1 MTQDN
6 KPINSHVEEYLDY
19 YCNLSHAPGFAVLLK
34 GQWGAGKTW
43 FIEQYCKKHSVKQ
56 PQKIA
61 IWKKPVGLLMTEA
74 WRKLFK
80 KDPIQ
85 PKKFLY
91 VSLYGLETLSAVDDA
106 IFQELHPFWASEQ
119 IKVAG
124 NILKGLI
131 KGSLKID
138 LNDSGKDTGSWDFQI
153 PDIPRDPDKARKEV
167 NKRVLVFDD
176 LERCAI
182 DISNLLG
189 YINQFVEHQKLKV
202 IILANEEKV
211 IKLCSEYNTIKE
223 KLIGKT
229 FSISPDFKSAF
240 NKFISRVE
248 DEALK
253 RFLSDNTELIKDL
266 YTRSEY
272 ENLRNLSQ
280 AILEYERLFKSLPE
294 KVKNKPE
301 LLQDLWSLLMVFS
314 IEIKRGRIL
323 PTDISKMEE
332 TWVSKFNG
340 SQAQEET
347 TSLQKNLDRIGKYF
361 SFDKLLS
368 PFPNSKWW
376 EVFFDKGLIDI
387 LELEQSLLSS
397 KYFQDENTPDW
408 IKLWHY
414 TDLTDDEFENLL
426 EKVEGKYDRREF
438 LVLGEIIHV
447 TGLFL
452 MFSDVGIYQKSKEEI
467 LKNSTLCIDDFT
479 SENRSSSIYKSVF
492 SDIFLGRSY
501 ANLGF
506 AGKDLE
512 EFKEFYAHIA
522 KAQEVAKKDYLQ
534 EAGQDLLEIMQS
546 DTRKFSRMLSIV
558 FSQEPYDH
566 IYYRVPILQSIK
578 PEDFIERLLTMK
590 QEDQRSIC
598 ETLSKRFE
606 SPPEEILEELTW
618 LKSVQTLLI
627 KEADSKKGK
636 LSGYLLE
643 SLSKHYLE
651 NAIERVSAKSL
662 EGKEL

>member
-43 FIEQYCKKHSVKQ
+43 FISQYQEKLKQEGKKC
-56 PQKIA
+56 
-61 IWKKPVGLLMTEA
+61 
-74 WRKLFK
+74 
-80 KDPIQ
+80 
-85 PKKFLY
+85 LY
-91 VSLYGLETLSAVDDA
+91 VSLYGMTSFSEIGDA
-106 IFQELHPFWASEQ
+106 FFQQLHPFLSSKRMIFAGK
-119 IKVAG
+119 ILKVS
-124 NILKGLI
+124 LKGL
-131 KGSLKID
+131 LKID
-138 LNDSGKDTGSWDFQI
+138 LNGDGKDDGSLTISNMDI
-153 PDIPRDPDKARKEV
+153 PDYLKNADQSI
-167 NKRVLVFDD
+167 LIFDD
-176 LERCAI
+176 LERCKI
-182 DISNLLG
+182 DLSNILG
-189 YINQFVEHQKLKV
+189 YINSFVEHQELKV

-211 IKLCSEYNTIKE
+211 IELCSEYNTIKE

-272 ENLRNLSQ
+272 ENLRNLGQ
-280 AILEYERLFKSLPE
+280 TILDFERLFKVLPE

-301 LLQDLWSLLMVFS
+301 LLQDLWYLLMVFS
-314 IEIKRGRIL
+314 IEIKRGTIL
-323 PTDISKMEE
+323 ANDICKIEDAWKEDFRRNRAKDPQTEE
-332 TWVSKFNG
+332 ASL
-340 SQAQEET
+340 
-347 TSLQKNLDRIGKYF
+347 LQKNIS
-361 SFDKLLS
+361 SFNRYRRQNELFS
-368 PFPNSKWW
+368 PFPNCKWW
-376 EVFFDKGLIDI
+376 ESFFDKGNIAI
-387 LELEQSLLSS
+387 PELEQSLSSS
-397 KYFQDENTPDW
+397 KYFQDENNSDW
-408 IKLWHY
+408 IKLWHH

-426 EKVEGKYDRREF
+426 KKVEGKYDRREF
-438 LVLGEIIHV
+438 LILGEIIHV

-467 LKNSTLCIDDFT
+467 LKNSILCIDDFM
-479 SENRSSSIYKSVF
+479 SMNRSSSIYESVF